1 MKDIA
6 VKDVRNFA
14 LAGHS
19 GSGKTALCDAMLFKT
34 GMNDRQGS
42 PANGTSMCD
51 YTDEEI
57 SRKTSIYATPLCA
70 VYRNPRGAKTQLMF
84 VDTPGTDDFFGQVQC
99 ALHMADAVLIAVD
112 AVDGIQVGTRAA
124 WRQCEN
130 RGLPRAV
137 VITGLDRESADYAK
151 ILAEIQEVW
160 GGACV
165 PVTAWLDGRP
175 VALLDARPDL
185 PAAAAEARNA
195 LLEKAAETDDALI
208 EKFLGGEELTPD
220 EIEKGL
226 RGAVASGSLVPVF
239 AATAP
244 KDAGVADLLDGIARL
259 FPSPLD
265 RPLKDAQDQAVDSAP
280 EAPCSAF
287 VWRSLTDPYAGKL
300 AFARV
305 VSGTFR
311 EGMEIYN
318 ATRGVKETIGAFFAP
333 CGKKQ
338 VPVGEAHAGDIIA
351 LPKLKNTQ
359 LNDSL
364 CAPGRKI
371 EFAPVVFR
379 NPVVFNAVFAKDG
392 EDDKIG
398 VALQRAIEDDPTL
411 KMERNP
417 DTNEMILSGMGDAH
431 LELVREMVRK
441 RSNLNL
447 EFKVPKVSYRETV
460 TSLGDGHYRH
470 KKQSGGRGQ
479 YAEVY
484 AKVQPLPQGEEWFED
499 AVVGGVIPRNFIPAC
514 EKGFVEAMRHGAL
527 AGCPVV
533 NVRVTVYDGSYH
545 DVDSSEIAFKIAAS
559 RAFKDAMSKA
569 KPVLLEPV
577 MSIKVMVPDQYM
589 GDINGDLNHR
599 RGRILG
605 VDVQDGLQVITADVP
620 QVELFRYCS
629 ELRSITGGR
638 GSFEMQ
644 FARYDIVPSN
654 IAQKI
659 IAEAE
664 KTKETED

>member
-14 LAGHS
+14 VAGHS
-19 GSGKTALCDAMLFKT
+19 GSGKTALCDAMLVKM
-34 GMNDRQGS
+34 GVS
-42 PANGTSMCD
+42 APAGGASISD

-57 SRKTSIYATPLCA
+57 SRKSSIYATPLSA
-70 VYRNPRGAKTQLMF
+70 VYKNPQGVKTKLMF
-84 VDTPGTDDFFGQVQC
+84 TDTPGTDDFFGQVQT
-99 ALHMADAVLIAVD
+99 ALHAADAVLIAVD
-112 AVDGIQVGTRAA
+112 AVSGIQVGTRAA

-130 RGLPRAV
+130 RSLPRAV
-137 VITGLDRESADYAK
+137 VITGMDRESADFAK
-151 ILAEIQEVW
+151 TLGELQGTW
-160 GGACV
+160 GGECV
-165 PVTAWLDGRP
+165 PVIAWVDGQP
-175 VALLDARPDL
+175 VSLLDARAKLSD
-185 PAAAAEARNA
+185 AAAETRNA

-208 EKFLGGEELTPD
+208 EKFLGGEELTPA
-220 EIEKGL
+220 EVEKGL
-226 RGAVASGSLVPVF
+226 RAAVKAGSLVPVF
-239 AATAP
+239 AVATP
-244 KDAGVADLLDGIARL
+244 KDAGVVELLDGIIRL
-259 FPSPLD
+259 FPSPVD
-265 RPLKDAQDQAVDSAP
+265 CPMKDAQGQTVDIAP
-280 EAPCSAF
+280 DAPFSAF

-300 AFARV
+300 AFLRV
-305 VSGTFR
+305 ISGTLR
-311 EGMEIYN
+311 EGMEVLN
-318 ATRGVKETIGAFFAP
+318 STRGVKESVGAFFVL

-338 VPVGEAHAGDIIA
+338 TPIDEARAGDIIA

-364 CAPGRKI
+364 CATGSKI

-379 NPVVFNAVFAKDG
+379 DPVVFNAVFAKEG

-398 VALQRAIEDDPTL
+398 IALQRATEDDPTL
-411 KMERNP
+411 KVERNA

-441 RSNLNL
+441 RNNL
-447 EFKVPKVSYRETV
+447 ELEFRVPKVSYRETV
-460 TSLGDGHYRH
+460 TGVGDGHYRH

-484 AKVQPLPQGEEWFED
+484 AKVQPLPQGEEEWFED

-514 EKGFVEAMRHGAL
+514 EKGFVEAMRQGVM
-527 AGCPVV
+527 AGRPVV

-569 KPVLLEPV
+569 KPVLLEPI
-577 MSIKVMVPDQYM
+577 MNIKVMVPDQYM
-589 GDINGDLNHR
+589 GDINSDLNQR

-638 GSFEMQ
+638 GSFEMH
-644 FARYDIVPSN
+644 FARYDVVPSN
-654 IAQKI
+654 IAQKVV
-659 IAEAE
+659 AESE
-664 KTKETED
+664 KVKETED

>member
-14 LAGHS
+14 IAGHS
-19 GSGKTALCDAMLFKT
+19 GSGKTTLCDALLFKT
-34 GMNDRQGS
+34 GMNDRPGS
-42 PANGTSMCD
+42 PASGNSMCD
-51 YTDEEI
+51 YTEEEI
-57 SRKTSIYATPLCA
+57 SRKASIYAKPFCG
-70 VYRNPRGAKTQLMF
+70 VFKDQRGARTQLMF
-84 VDTPGTDDFFGQVQC
+84 ADTPGTDDFFGQVQC
-99 ALHMADAVLIAVD
+99 ALQMADAVLIAVD
-112 AVDGIQVGTRAA
+112 AVGGIQVGTRAA
-124 WRQCEN
+124 WRQCEKC
-130 RGLPRAV
+130 GLARAV

-151 ILAEIQEVW
+151 ILAELQGVW
-160 GGACV
+160 GGACL
-165 PVTAWLDGRP
+165 PVTAWIDGRP
-175 VALLDARPDL
+175 TGLLDERADL
-185 PAAAAEARNA
+185 PAAAAAARNA

-208 EKFLGGEELTPD
+208 EKFLGGEALTPA
-220 EIEKGL
+220 EIENGL
-226 RGAVASGSLVPVF
+226 RGAVSAGTLVPVF
-239 AATAP
+239 AVAAM
-244 KDAGVADLLDGIARL
+244 KDAGVAELLDGLARL

-265 RPLKDAQDQAVDSAP
+265 RVWKDVQDQPVDQSP
-280 EAPCSAF
+280 EAPFSAF
-287 VWRSLTDPYAGKL
+287 VWRSVTDPYAGKL
-300 AFARV
+300 AYARV
-305 VSGTFR
+305 VSGTLR
-311 EGMEIYN
+311 EGTEVFN
-318 ATRGVKETIGAFFAP
+318 ATRGVKETVGVFFAS

-338 VPVGEAHAGDIIA
+338 VPVVEARAGDIIA
-351 LPKLKNTQ
+351 MPKLKNTQ

-364 CAPGRKI
+364 CAAGRKI

-392 EDDKIG
+392 EDDKVG
-398 VALQRAIEDDPTL
+398 VALHRAIEDDPTL
-411 KMERNP
+411 KVERNP
-417 DTNEMILSGMGDAH
+417 DTNEMIISGMGDAH

-441 RSNLNL
+441 RTSLEL

-484 AKVQPLPQGEEWFED
+484 AKVQPLPEGEEWFED

-514 EKGFVEAMRHGAL
+514 EKGFVEARRQGVL
-527 AGCPVV
+527 AGFPVV
-533 NVRVTVYDGSYH
+533 NVKVTVYDGSYH

-569 KPVLLEPV
+569 KPMLLEPI

-644 FARYDIVPSN
+644 FSRYDIVPSN
-654 IAQKI
+654 IAQKV
-659 IAEAE
+659 IAESE
-664 KTKETED
+664 KIKETED